1 MYTIEVSVQFF
12 DRIRMAFMKCH
23 EAKTRVKYYFPAKL
37 QVERSFLI
45 DYYTKY
51 VFNKLRLECKIYIGY
66 VNSQRQS

>member
-45 DYYTKY
+45 DYYTANM
-51 VFNKLRLECKIYIGY
+51 F
-66 VNSQRQS
+66 STS